1 MKNNIINWIKSNKI
15 IVIFLI
21 IGAFLRLFHLDF
33 QSVWLDEIHTL
44 NESNPEFSFQ
54 EVYSSLLI
62 AEPHPPL
69 YFFIMNI
76 VFKIFG
82 YTTLVARL
90 FSAFIGIAG
99 IYTIYLLGKEL
110 YSKKVGIYA
119 MILLSVN
126 YFHIYYSQDARMY
139 VLLFFTTTLSF
150 YFLTKLLKNPTIKNT
165 IIFSVVSTL
174 MIYSHFF
181 ALFTLIAQYLILLYF
196 IIFPFKVTRI
206 KFLKYTFISGIITV
220 LLYIPTYKLILK
232 TTQMKSIWIEM
243 PGLDVYT
250 QFYKDFFGQSELVL
264 FFTIPILLLYFIK
277 LFDISE
283 TKHYSINPNEDKL
296 KFSFIILFTWI
307 FITLLIPLVRTY
319 TSLPML
325 VNRYFINILPAILII
340 LSLGLHSIK
349 NKIIKN
355 GIILLLLIFS
365 TTDLFIVKNYYNKVT
380 KTQFREVSQ
389 FVVENNKNKETVV
402 TSLPWYFSYFLNN
415 KEQYFFI
422 EDKSLDQ
429 KFLDIKNDTSIVKS
443 FWYIDAHLRPYNP
456 SEDTKVMID
465 SFFIID
471 ENINL
476 LDCYAKHFVLKKD
489 YKPNINVSK
498 FKPFK
503 ERNGDEVNYSV
514 EVFSEDDKKIEIS
527 GWAYLTNQEAKNSK
541 IYLLL
546 LNDNKEVTVNNENIY
561 REDVTTYF
569 KSSFDISNSGFK
581 TTIYKDSYGNGDYKL
596 AIYLINRKNNKEA
609 FVLTDKKFSITK

>member
-1 MKNNIINWIKSNKI
+1 MKNNIINWIKSNKV

-54 EVYSSLLI
+54 EVYSTLLI

-181 ALFTLIAQYLILLYF
+181 FFFSLIAQYLILLYF

-206 KFLKYTFISGIITV
+206 KFLKYMFISGIITV

-307 FITLLIPLVRTY
+307 FITLLIPLIRTY

-340 LSLGLHSIK
+340 LAIGLCSIK
-349 NKIIKN
+349 NKIIKK
-355 GIILLLLIFS
+355 GIILIIFIFS
-365 TTDLFIVKNYYNKVT
+365 ITDLFIVKSYYNKAT
-380 KTQFREVSQ
+380 KTQFREGSN
-389 FVVENNKNKETVV
+389 FIIENNKNNSKVV
-402 TSLPWYFSYFLNN
+402 TSLGWYFNYFLNN
-415 KEQYFFI
+415 DKVKYKVI
-422 EDKSLDQ
+422 DKSLENYIEEIKQDTTN
-429 KFLDIKNDTSIVKS
+429 LDE
-443 FWYIDAHLRPYNP
+443 FWYIDAHNSPYRL
-456 SEDTKVMID
+456 SESSEKFLEKNFSIENNVDLIDCWAKFYVKKTNEFKVINMSQFDLKNKLGTSNINYWIE
-465 SFFIID
+465 SFII
-471 ENINL
+471 ENNEI
-476 LDCYAKHFVLKKD
+476 K
-489 YKPNINVSK
+489 
-498 FKPFK
+498 
-503 ERNGDEVNYSV
+503 VN
-514 EVFSEDDKKIEIS
+514 
-527 GWAYLTNQEAKNSK
+527 GWAYLKNQDAYLSK
-541 IYLLL
+541 IRLILIE
-546 LNDNKEVTVNNENIY
+546 KEIAYELPVEMNRRIDIT
-561 REDVTTYF
+561 
-569 KSSFDISNSGFK
+569 KSDRTGYNYDNSGFAVK
-581 TTIYKDSYGNGDYKL
+581 IATNKLKKGEYKIGIFIKS
-596 AIYLINRKNNKEA
+596 NNKQE
-609 FVLTDKKFSITK
+609 FVLTDKTFLK